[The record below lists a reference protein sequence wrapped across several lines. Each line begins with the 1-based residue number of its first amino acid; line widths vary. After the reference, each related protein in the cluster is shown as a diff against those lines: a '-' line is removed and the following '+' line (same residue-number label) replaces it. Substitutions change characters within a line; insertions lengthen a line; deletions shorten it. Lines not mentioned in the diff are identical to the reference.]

1 MKSNE
6 IAVIGEQ
13 DIKDMVYEIRGQRVL
28 LDFNLAKIYGYTTS
42 AFNQQVKNNIDRFP
56 EEFRFRLTRREVDDL
71 PISKI
76 FTSAIPSRFFSQKGG
91 SAHLPYAFTEQG
103 VYMLMTVLKGDLA
116 VKQSIA
122 LIKAFKALK
131 DVAIAGAIPMP
142 SDLLPIR
149 LGALEEKVEAQ
160 GKAIAKV
167 GTKLNSF
174 MKKTSKAESRK
185 EWFFMGGE
193 RVEASLLFKQI
204 YLMANKSVILID
216 DYIGPKTLLYL
227 KACRSGVG
235 ITIFSD
241 QVSKPKLEERDFE
254 NFCED
259 TGICITIKPSR
270 GLVHDRYIV
279 LDYGTSKETV
289 YHCGASSKDAG
300 NKATAIM
307 QVENPQDYH
316 RLVDALLGNPR

>member
-1 MKSNE
+1 MTAE
-6 IAVIGEQ
+6 EMTIIDEQ
-13 DIKDMVYEIRGQRVL
+13 SVKDMVYEVRGQKVM
-28 LDFNLAKIYGYTTS
+28 LDFDLARIYGYETK
-42 AFNQQVKNNIDRFP
+42 AFNQQVTRNIERFP
-56 EEFRFRLTRREVDDL
+56 KEFRFKLDRFEVDGL
-71 PISKI
+71 VRSQNVTSRKSSI
-76 FTSAIPSRFFSQKGG
+76 FSGQSGG
-91 SAHLPYAFTEQG
+91 LRYLPYAFTEQG
-103 VYMLMTVLKGDLA
+103 VYMLMTVLRGELA

-131 DVAIAGAIPMP
+131 DVAIHYGL
-142 SDLLPIR
+142 SQDLVPLR
-149 LGALEEKVEAQ
+149 LGALEERVKSQ
-160 GKAIAKV
+160 GKEIAQIQSELGSVVKQF
-167 GTKLNSF
+167 TEI
-174 MKKTSKAESRK
+174 ESRK
-185 EWFFMGGE
+185 EWFLMGGE

-204 YLMANKSVILID
+204 YPMANKSVILID

-241 QVSKPKLEERDFE
+241 QVSKPKLKERDFE
-254 NFCED
+254 NFFED